1 MRQVYVGDK
10 PLAYRE
16 ATAEGYIRLRRET
29 IERILSKQVEKAEP
43 LEVARLA
50 GILGAKSTPQLLPL
64 CHNIRIESVELDAWV
79 EGESG
84 RVGVRAKVRT
94 HEKTGVEMEALTAVA
109 TALLNIWDIVKP
121 YEKDEKGQYP
131 HTLIESIRVV
141 SKLKSEEE

>member
-1 MRQVYVGDK
+1 MSQVYIGDK
-10 PLAYRE
+10 PYVYRE
-16 ATAEGYIRLRRET
+16 ATAEGYIRLRKET
-29 IERILSKQVEKAEP
+29 IERILSRKVEKAEP

-50 GILGAKSTPQLLPL
+50 GILGAKSTPGLLIL

-79 EGESG
+79 EEEPS

-121 YEKDEKGQYP
+121 YEKDEEGQYP
-131 HTLIESIRVV
+131 HTLIESIKVV
-141 SKLKSEEE
+141 SKLKGEGE